1 MAIAPHA
8 MPSNEIAVVLISD
21 RTSSYGLVVDQ
32 FLGEK
37 ELVVRPLDPRL
48 GKVPNISA
56 AALMEDGTPTLI
68 VDVEDLVR
76 SIDKLLN
83 GNSLTHIAYDDQ
95 LVAQKK
101 RILVVDDS
109 LTVREVERKLL
120 ENQGY
125 EVAVAIDGM
134 DGWNILQTNEN
145 SFNLV
150 IADVDMPR
158 MNGLELVS
166 RIRSHPI
173 LKSLPVVIVSYK
185 DREEDRLRGLEV
197 GADFYLTKSSFHDNS
212 LVQAVQD
219 LIGTP

>member
-1 MAIAPHA
+1 

-21 RTSSYGLVVDQ
+21 RTSSCGLVVDQ